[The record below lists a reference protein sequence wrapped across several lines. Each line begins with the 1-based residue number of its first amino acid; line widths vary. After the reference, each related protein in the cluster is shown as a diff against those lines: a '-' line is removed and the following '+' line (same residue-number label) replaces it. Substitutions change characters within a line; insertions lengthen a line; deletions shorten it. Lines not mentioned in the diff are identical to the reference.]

1 MKRAGVSPQ
10 KGQPASV
17 MPWPRMGSHDALPW
31 DVEQRLAALAG
42 VEPTP
47 RRRVDDLEPVPA
59 LDVPVDPS
67 VMSEPDIARRVLR
80 VAEFVTI
87 GGFVLLVVAA
97 MLAARFGDSAL
108 RVHEIPFAAW
118 GLGATIAAVTLAAVA
133 GEAYPAGPR
142 PGRRRALGPLLML
155 SLLVAVSGVVANAGG
170 VAGPAWVLFLP
181 LVLAA
186 GAVAGPTSGLLV
198 GAGAAAGVYAAA
210 GFSDTLTVAGVGRL
224 VVLLPAFPAVGWS
237 SGALAGLA
245 RAAAREANAR
255 QQALVQDVKNLSAV
269 LDRVAAGDLSE
280 VPAPGSDAD
289 AVTTALAVVFA
300 DTLLAL
306 RRLVR
311 QLDSVAGTLATR
323 SVELAGAAEQEAAAI
338 GAQVAAVAETT
349 TTIEELA
356 ATAGTI
362 AETAV
367 RVAQFAGSTR
377 RDVDTGAAT
386 VKAANEAMRR
396 IDERV
401 AELDARAEL
410 LTERIAS
417 IAQTT
422 HVIDELA
429 RRTSILAVNASIEAA
444 RAGEHGRGFAN
455 VAHEVGVLAD
465 RARSATARIGEVV
478 DELRSEAVATAEA
491 SREGHIAVFEGVAL
505 QAEVVDALGRIAG
518 MVDRTTSAA
527 REITEAT
534 RQQRYASEAVVGAMF
549 EVTEAGAR
557 YRAGGNR
564 HAEAAGRM
572 RDLAAD
578 LRTALGR
585 FRLTP
590 VEDGNGRLG

>member
-1 MKRAGVSPQ
+1 
-10 KGQPASV
+10 
-17 MPWPRMGSHDALPW
+17 
-31 DVEQRLAALAG
+31 
-42 VEPTP
+42 
-47 RRRVDDLEPVPA
+47 
-59 LDVPVDPS
+59 
-67 VMSEPDIARRVLR
+67 
-80 VAEFVTI
+80 
-87 GGFVLLVVAA
+87 
-97 MLAARFGDSAL
+97 
-108 RVHEIPFAAW
+108 
-118 GLGATIAAVTLAAVA
+118 
-133 GEAYPAGPR
+133 
-142 PGRRRALGPLLML
+142 
-155 SLLVAVSGVVANAGG
+155 
-170 VAGPAWVLFLP
+170 
-181 LVLAA
+181 
-186 GAVAGPTSGLLV
+186 V
-198 GAGAAAGVYAAA
+198 GAGAAAGLYAAA

-237 SGALAGLA
+237 AGALAALA
-245 RAAAREANAR
+245 RASAREAHAR

-311 QLDSVAGTLATR
+311 QLDSVTGALATR

-338 GAQVAAVAETT
+338 GQQVAAVAETT
-349 TTIEELA
+349 TTIEQLA

-362 AETAV
+362 ADTAV

-396 IDERV
+396 IDDRV
-401 AELDARAEL
+401 AELDARSEL
-410 LTERIAS
+410 LTERIGA

-429 RRTSILAVNASIEAA
+429 RRTSMLAVNASIEAA

-455 VAHEVGVLAD
+455 VAHEVGVLAE
-465 RARSATARIGEVV
+465 RARTATARIGGVV
-478 DELRSEAVATAEA
+478 DELRAEAVATADA
-491 SREGHIAVFEGVAL
+491 SRDGHLAVNEGVAL
-505 QAEVVDALGRIAG
+505 QADVVDALALIAD

-534 RQQRYASEAVVGAMF
+534 RQQRFASEAVVGAMTA
-549 EVTEAGAR
+549 VTAAGAR
-557 YRAGGNR
+557 YRAGGTR
-564 HAEAAGRM
+564 HAESAGRL

-585 FRLTP
+585 FRLTRAEEARTPP
-590 VEDGNGRLG
+590 VGADARLG